1 MYLLLPDKIEAST
14 RISPMD
20 DFGLVRE
27 APICLCRRMGHRV
40 SRRSGAAAIFHHLT
54 EITLT
59 GVRAS
64 VMVRVPHKAGSV
76 NQRRLI
82 FRQ

>member
-1 MYLLLPDKIEAST
+1 
-14 RISPMD
+14 
-20 DFGLVRE
+20 
-27 APICLCRRMGHRV
+27 MGHRV